1 MPPVSDPRLAEMN
14 ARLIRLRA
22 ASVAAGGGL
31 DLVVLDPAD
40 LGDLDALAATGDGPA
55 IKVQAAVQEA
65 QATIGAA
72 RRADPC
78 LCSACRRP
86 LRHGYSIVVA
96 HAGLEGPCDL
106 LTLVV
111 CRRCGPTEPDV
122 LRQIGTV
129 LRQFWPGTRVAPTP
143 AESPDA

>member
-1 MPPVSDPRLAEMN
+1 MADARLAEMN

-22 ASVAAGGGL
+22 ASVLAGGGL
-31 DLVVLDPAD
+31 DLVVLDPTD
-40 LGDLDALAATGDGPA
+40 MVGLDALAATGDRPA
-55 IKVQAAVQEA
+55 VRVQAAVQEA
-65 QATIGAA
+65 LATIAAA

-96 HAGLEGPCDL
+96 HAGLEGAGDV

-111 CRRCGPTEPDV
+111 CRRCGPTETDV

-143 AESPDA
+143 AESHDA

>member
-22 ASVAAGGGL
+22 ASVATGGGL
-31 DLVVLDPAD
+31 DLIVLDPD
-40 LGDLDALAATGDGPA
+40 DMGDLDALAATGDGPA
-55 IKVQAAVQEA
+55 VKVQAAVQEA
-65 QATIGAA
+65 KATIAGA
-72 RRADPC
+72 RRAAPC

-96 HAGLEGPCDL
+96 HAGLEGAGDV

-111 CRRCGPTEPDV
+111 CRRCGPTEADV

-129 LRQFWPGTRVAPTP
+129 LRQFWPGTRVAPMP

>member
-1 MPPVSDPRLAEMN
+1 MSDPRLAEMN

-22 ASVAAGGGL
+22 ASVATGGGL
-31 DLVVLDPAD
+31 DLVVLNPDD
-40 LGDLDALAATGDGPA
+40 LVGLHALAATGDVPA

-65 QATIGAA
+65 LATIAAA

-86 LRHGYSIVVA
+86 LRRGYTVVIAHG
-96 HAGLEGPCDL
+96 GLEGQGDL
-106 LTLVV
+106 LTLVI

-129 LRQFWPGTRVAPTP
+129 LRQFWPGTQVAPTP
-143 AESPDA
+143 AESPGA

>member
-1 MPPVSDPRLAEMN
+1 MADARLAEMN

-22 ASVAAGGGL
+22 ASVLAGGGL
-31 DLVVLDPAD
+31 DLVVLDPTD
-40 LGDLDALAATGDGPA
+40 MVGLDALATTGDRPA
-55 IKVQAAVQEA
+55 VRVQAAVQEA
-65 QATIGAA
+65 LATIAAA

-96 HAGLEGPCDL
+96 HAGLEGAGDV

-111 CRRCGPTEPDV
+111 CRRCGPTETDV

-143 AESPDA
+143 AESHDA

>member
-1 MPPVSDPRLAEMN
+1 MSDPRLAEMN

-22 ASVAAGGGL
+22 ASVATGGGL
-31 DLVVLDPAD
+31 DLVVLDPTD
-40 LGDLDALAATGDGPA
+40 MGGLDALAATGDGPA

-65 QATIGAA
+65 KDTIAGA

-86 LRHGYSIVVA
+86 LRRAFTVVIA
-96 HAGLEGPCDL
+96 HAGLEGQGDL

-129 LRQFWPGTRVAPTP
+129 LRQFWPGTRVAPTS
-143 AESPDA
+143 ADSPDA

>member
-1 MPPVSDPRLAEMN
+1 MADPRLAEMN

-22 ASVAAGGGL
+22 ASVATGGGL

-40 LGDLDALAATGDGPA
+40 LGGLDALASTGDGPA
-55 IKVQAAVQEA
+55 IRVLGAVREA
-65 QATIGAA
+65 MSTIAGA
-72 RRADPC
+72 RRAAPC

-96 HAGLEGPCDL
+96 HAGLEGRGDL

-122 LRQIGTV
+122 LRQIGSV